1 MGSIWVLGF
10 VYRPIFLYNKP
21 MSNLSD
27 KDEQNKTIEDFR
39 RREEEALM
47 QLLSAEKYNI
57 PYINLGTIAID
68 NEALRYV
75 TEAEA
80 RNAEV
85 APFKIVGKKIMVAAH
100 APSRGEVSQILES
113 IQRKGMN
120 PELYIASRA
129 SLEKVWE
136 RYTELSGATAS
147 ATGSIE
153 ITGDVIMEI
162 GESIKTIAD
171 VKSKIDE
178 AGKDSIHFTSH
189 VLKTIIAGAMKLSA
203 SDIHIEPNE
212 NDLTIRY
219 RLDGVLQEAV
229 VLPIK
234 FFHLISSRIKL
245 ISGVKITNS
254 SIAQDGR
261 FSIFIGEDEISVR
274 VSLIP
279 GAYGESIVM
288 RLLNPKSIR
297 VGMEV
302 LGIPDN
308 LFKLID
314 AEIHKPNGMIL
325 LTGPTGS
332 GKTTSLYSFLQRIY
346 SKEVKIIT
354 IEDPIEYHLP
364 GITQTQADVEKGYTF
379 AAGLR
384 SALRQDPE
392 VIMVGEIRD
401 HETAEIAI
409 EAALT
414 GHIVFSTLHTN
425 NAAGVIPR
433 FIDLGV
439 NPKILVSALSLS
451 IAQRLVRKICKDCS
465 TTKPAT
471 VEEVAI
477 INNILNVAV
486 KNGKDLKPYNVE
498 IKDSYELAMAHG
510 CEKCNFT
517 GFKGQMG
524 IFEAIYNDQSI
535 QEIIPNNP
543 SEYEIKTVA
552 DKQGIFDM
560 REDGI
565 VKVLNKI
572 TTLEEVRSVVSLEEN
587 K

>member
-1 MGSIWVLGF
+1 MAQKAF
-10 VYRPIFLYNKP
+10 FLYNIL
-21 MSNLSD
+21 MSNQSD
-27 KDEQNKTIEDFR
+27 RDEQNKNIEDFR
-39 RREEEALM
+39 KREEEALM
-47 QLLSAEKYNI
+47 QLLSVEKYNI
-57 PYINLGTIAID
+57 PYINLATIAID

-75 TEAEA
+75 SEAEA

-85 APFKIVGKKIMVAAH
+85 APFKTSGKKLLIAAH
-100 APSRGEVSQILES
+100 APSRSEVAVILDS
-113 IQRKGMN
+113 IKRKNME

-129 SLEKVWE
+129 SLERVWE
-136 RYTELSGATAS
+136 RYTELSNATSS
-147 ATGSIE
+147 ATGSVE
-153 ITGDVIMEI
+153 ISGDVIVEL
-162 GESIKTIAD
+162 GQSIKTIAD
-171 VKSKIDE
+171 IKSKIND

-189 VLKTIIAGAMKLSA
+189 VLQTILAGAMKLSA
-203 SDIHIEPNE
+203 SDIHIEPSE
-212 NDLTIRY
+212 TDLTIRY

-245 ISGVKITNS
+245 ISGVKITNNN
-254 SIAQDGR
+254 IAQDGR
-261 FSIFIGEDEISVR
+261 FSIFINAEEISVR

-297 VGMEV
+297 VGMEE

-314 AEIHKPNGMIL
+314 SEIHKPNGMIL

-354 IEDPIEYHLP
+354 IEDPVEYHLP
-364 GITQTQADVEKGYTF
+364 GITQTQADNEAGYTF
-379 AAGLR
+379 ANGLR

-451 IAQRLVRKICKDCS
+451 IAQRLVRKLCTKCS
-465 TTKPAT
+465 TVKQADANEVKDINMILDGAT
-471 VEEVAI
+471 
-477 INNILNVAV
+477 
-486 KNGKDLKPYNVE
+486 KNGKDLSSYKIE
-498 IKDSYELAMAHG
+498 RKESYEIGVAHG
-510 CEKCNFT
+510 CEECNFT
-517 GFKGQMG
+517 GYKGRFG
-524 IFEAIYNDQSI
+524 IFEAIYNDESI
-535 QEIIPNNP
+535 QAIIPNNP
-543 SEYEIKTVA
+543 SEHEIKMVA
-552 DKQGIFDM
+552 DKQGILDM

-565 VKVLNKI
+565 VKVINKI
-572 TTLEEVRSVVSLEEN
+572 TTLEEVKSVVSLTD
-587 K
+587 

>member
-1 MGSIWVLGF
+1 
-10 VYRPIFLYNKP
+10 
-21 MSNLSD
+21 MSLKAD
-27 KDEQNKTIEDFR
+27 RDEQNKTIEDFR

-47 QLLSAEKYNI
+47 QLLSDEKYHI
-57 PYINLGTIAID
+57 PYVNLAVIAID

-75 TEAEA
+75 SEAEA
-80 RNAEV
+80 RNADV
-85 APFKIVGKKIMVAAH
+85 APFKIVGKKLLIASH
-100 APSRGEVSQILES
+100 APSRGEVTVIIEN
-113 IQRKGMN
+113 IKRKGME

-129 SLEKVWE
+129 SLERVWE
-136 RYTELSGATAS
+136 RYQELSGAEAS

-153 ITGDVIMEI
+153 ISGDVIVEL
-162 GESIKTIAD
+162 GAKIKTIKD
-171 VKSKIDE
+171 VNTRIED

-189 VLKTIIAGAMKLSA
+189 VLQTVLAGAMKLDA
-203 SDIHIEPNE
+203 SDIHIEPSE
-212 NDLTIRY
+212 ETLSIRY
-219 RLDGVLQEAV
+219 RLDGVLQEV
-229 VLPIK
+229 IVLPIK

-245 ISGVKITNS
+245 ISGVKITNT

-261 FSIFIGEDEISVR
+261 FSIFIKEEEISVR

-297 VGMEV
+297 VGMEE

-314 AEIHKPNGMIL
+314 TEIHKPNGMIL

-346 SKEVKIIT
+346 SKEIKIIT

-364 GITQTQADVEKGYTF
+364 GITQTQADTEAGYTF
-379 AAGLR
+379 ANGLR

-451 IAQRLVRKICKDCS
+451 IAQRLVRKVCAACV
-465 TTKPAT
+465 TYRPAEAT
-471 VEEVAI
+471 EVI
-477 INNILNVAV
+477 EMNAV
-486 KNGKDLKPYNVE
+486 IDGATKNGKDIAGYGITKSEQYE
-498 IKDSYELAMAHG
+498 IAVPHG
-510 CEKCNFT
+510 CEVCNFT
-517 GFKGQMG
+517 GYKGRFG
-524 IFEAIYNDQSI
+524 IFEAIYNDESI
-535 QEIIPNNP
+535 QNIIPNNP
-543 SEYEIKTVA
+543 SEHEIKLVA
-552 DKQGIFDM
+552 DKQGILDM
-560 REDGI
+560 KEDGI
-565 VKVLNKI
+565 VKVLKKI
-572 TTLEEVRSVVSLEEN
+572 TTLEEVKSVVSLTE
-587 K
+587 

>member
-1 MGSIWVLGF
+1 MSIGV
-10 VYRPIFLYNKP
+10 
-21 MSNLSD
+21 D
-27 KDEQNKTIEDFR
+27 KDEQNKAIEDFR

-47 QLLSAEKYNI
+47 QLLAEEKYHI
-57 PYINLGTIAID
+57 PYINLATISIH

-75 TEAEA
+75 SEAEA
-80 RNAEV
+80 RNADL
-85 APFKIVGKKIMVAAH
+85 APFQIKGKKVLVAAH
-100 APSRGEVSQILES
+100 APSRSEVNAIMEN
-113 IQRKGMN
+113 IRHTGME

-129 SLEKVWE
+129 SIERVWE
-136 RYTELSGATAS
+136 RYTELSGAEAS

-153 ITGDVIMEI
+153 ISGTVIASL
-162 GESIKTIAD
+162 GASIKTIKD
-171 VKSKIDE
+171 VSTKIEE

-189 VLKTIIAGAMKLSA
+189 VLQTVLAGAMKLDA
-203 SDIHIEPNE
+203 SDIHIEPSE
-212 NDLTIRY
+212 ETLSIRY
-219 RLDGVLQEAV
+219 RLDGVLQEV
-229 VLPIK
+229 IVLPIK
-234 FFHLISSRIKL
+234 FFRLISSRIKL

-254 SIAQDGR
+254 AIAQDGR
-261 FSIFIGEDEISVR
+261 FSIFIDGEEISVR

-297 VGMEV
+297 VGMEE

-314 AEIHKPNGMIL
+314 VEIHKPNGMIL

-364 GITQTQADVEKGYTF
+364 GITQTQADDEHGYTF
-379 AAGLR
+379 ANGLR

-409 EAALT
+409 NAALT

-439 NPKILVSALSLS
+439 NPKILVSALSLA
-451 IAQRLVRKICKDCS
+451 IAQRLVRKVCPKCSASRPAEPNEVKDINM
-465 TTKPAT
+465 
-471 VEEVAI
+471 VLDGAI
-477 INNILNVAV
+477 A
-486 KNGKDLKPYNVE
+486 NGKDIAGYGVTRAENYE
-498 IKDSYELAMAHG
+498 IAVAKG
-510 CEKCNFT
+510 CEYCNFT
-517 GFKGQMG
+517 GYKGRFG
-524 IFEAIYNDQSI
+524 IFEAIYNDASI
-535 QEIIPNNP
+535 QGIIPNNP
-543 SEYEIKTVA
+543 SEREIKQVA
-552 DKQGIFDM
+552 DKQGILDM
-560 REDGI
+560 KEDGI
-565 VKVLNKI
+565 VKVLKKI
-572 TTLEEVRSVVSLEEN
+572 TTLDEVKSVVSLTE
-587 K
+587 

>member
-1 MGSIWVLGF
+1 MVFGVL
-10 VYRPIFLYNKP
+10 FLYNIY
-21 MSNLSD
+21 MSTTSD

-47 QLLSAEKYNI
+47 QLLSEEKYHI
-57 PYINLGTIAID
+57 PYINLATANID

-85 APFKIVGKKIMVAAH
+85 APFHTSGKKIMVAAH
-100 APSRGEVSQILES
+100 APSRGEVAVILEG
-113 IQRKGMN
+113 IKQKGLE

-129 SLEKVWE
+129 SLERVWE
-136 RYTELSGATAS
+136 RYVELSGATAE

-153 ITGDVIMEI
+153 ISGEVIQSLSAEI
-162 GESIKTIAD
+162 NTIAD
-171 VKSKIDE
+171 IKSKIDE

-189 VLKTIIAGAMKLSA
+189 VLQTVLAGAMKLSA

-212 NDLTIRY
+212 GDVTIRF
-219 RLDGVLQEAV
+219 RLDGVLQEVV
-229 VLPIK
+229 VLPVK
-234 FFHLISSRIKL
+234 FFHLIASRIKL
-245 ISGVKITNS
+245 ISGVKITNTA
-254 SIAQDGR
+254 IAQDGR
-261 FSIFIGEDEISVR
+261 FSIFIGAEEISVR

-297 VGMEV
+297 VGMEE

-314 AEIHKPNGMIL
+314 NEIHKPNGMIL

-364 GITQTQADVEKGYTF
+364 GITQTQADVDAGYTF

-451 IAQRLVRKICKDCS
+451 IAQRLVRKVCSKCS
-465 TTKPAT
+465 TTRPADANEIAEMNA
-471 VEEVAI
+471 VLDGAI
-477 INNILNVAV
+477 
-486 KNGKDLKPYNVE
+486 KNGKDLKIYGIE
-498 IKDSYELAMAHG
+498 KADSYEVAVVHG
-510 CEKCNFT
+510 CEACNMT
-517 GFKGQMG
+517 GYKGRFG

-535 QEIIPNNP
+535 QDIIPTNP
-543 SEYEIKTVA
+543 SEHEIKMVA
-552 DKQGIFDM
+552 DKQGILDM
-560 REDGI
+560 KEDGI
-565 VKVLNKI
+565 VKVIKKI
-572 TTLEEVRSVVSLEEN
+572 TTLDEVRSVVSLTD
-587 K
+587 

>member
-1 MGSIWVLGF
+1 MGYNILMSIQ
-10 VYRPIFLYNKP
+10 
-21 MSNLSD
+21 SD

-47 QLLSAEKYNI
+47 QLLADEKYHI
-57 PYINLGTIAID
+57 PYINLGAVSVD

-75 TEAEA
+75 KEPEA

-85 APFKIVGKKIMVAAH
+85 APFKIAGKKLLIAAH
-100 APSRGEVSQILES
+100 APSRGEVAVILDS
-113 IQRKGMN
+113 IKRKGME
-120 PELYIASRA
+120 PVLHIASRA
-129 SLEKVWE
+129 SLERVWE
-136 RYTELSGATAS
+136 RYVELSNAEVS
-147 ATGSIE
+147 ETGSIE
-153 ITGDVIMEI
+153 ISGDVITEL
-162 GESIKTIAD
+162 GESIKTIKD
-171 VKSKIDE
+171 VESKINE

-189 VLKTIIAGAMKLSA
+189 VLQTTLAGAMKLDA
-203 SDIHIEPNE
+203 SDIHIEPSE
-212 NDLTIRY
+212 DDVSIRY
-219 RLDGVLQEAV
+219 RLDGVLQEVV

-234 FFHLISSRIKL
+234 FFKLISSRIKL
-245 ISGVKITNS
+245 ISGVKITNT

-261 FSIFIGEDEISVR
+261 FSIFIGKEEISVR

-297 VGMEV
+297 VGMEE

-314 AEIHKPNGMIL
+314 EEIRKPNGMIL

-364 GITQTQADVEKGYTF
+364 GITQTQADSEAGYTF
-379 AAGLR
+379 ANGLR

-451 IAQRLVRKICKDCS
+451 IAQRLVRKICSKCS
-465 TTKPAT
+465 KTKKAT
-471 VEEVAI
+471 EFEVKE
-477 INNILNVAV
+477 INKVLDVAV
-486 KNGKDLKPYNVE
+486 KNGKNIASYNVE
-498 IKDSYELAMAHG
+498 KKDEYELAEAVG
-510 CEKCNFT
+510 CEACNFT
-517 GFKGQMG
+517 GYKGRLG
-524 IFEAIYNDQSI
+524 IFEAIYNDESI

-543 SEYEIKTVA
+543 SEHEIKLVA
-552 DKQGIFDM
+552 DKQGILDM
-560 REDGI
+560 KEDGI
-565 VKVLNKI
+565 VKVINKI
-572 TTLEEVRSVVSLEEN
+572 TTLEEVKSVVSLTE
-587 K
+587 